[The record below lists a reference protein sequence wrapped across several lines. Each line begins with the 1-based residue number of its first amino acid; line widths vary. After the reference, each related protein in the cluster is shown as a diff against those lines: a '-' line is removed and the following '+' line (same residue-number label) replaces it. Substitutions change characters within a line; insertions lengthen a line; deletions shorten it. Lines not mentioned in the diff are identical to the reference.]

1 MIEGIRNQLTFIGED
16 PDREGLKE
24 TPHRVLASWRE
35 LFAGYQ
41 MDPASVFK
49 TFETGVKY
57 DQMVVLKEIQFYS
70 TCEHHMLPFY
80 GKAHVAYIPGPSG
93 RVIGVSK
100 LARLVDI
107 YARRLQIQERLTSQI
122 TDDLMYFLEPKGAA
136 CVIEA
141 VHMCIRSRGCGE
153 QESVMTTSSLRGAFL
168 DCANTRMEF
177 LKLIERRS

>member
-41 MDPASVFK
+41 MDPAGVFK

-93 RVIGVSK
+93 RVLGVS
-100 LARLVDI
+100 
-107 YARRLQIQERLTSQI
+107 
-122 TDDLMYFLEPKGAA
+122 
-136 CVIEA
+136 
-141 VHMCIRSRGCGE
+141 
-153 QESVMTTSSLRGAFL
+153 
-168 DCANTRMEF
+168 
-177 LKLIERRS
+177 